1 MVGERALEYRFVLER
16 TVAEG
21 MLRRAATWLAPAVH
35 EPESPVTYC
44 RTLYVDSQDG
54 VFLRTFSGEATASRV
69 RVRQYAVAS
78 DRASAPR
85 ATAAVWLELKRTCGL
100 ERDKTRVEIGAS
112 AARALLAGQPVA
124 PEERA
129 RIEAVPIFAEV
140 AAGLAAGRFRPCLLT
155 WYRRWAVGSAPLR
168 ITVDEGIAYCLPRA
182 PGDPGEPAAPD
193 AVIAR
198 DALAVLEVKQCGPTP
213 AWLEGEIAALGRH
226 LALRHSKFRAG
237 MDALRQAEPTTPRN
251 DREFGNAAGGT

>member
-1 MVGERALEYRFVLER
+1 VG
-16 TVAEG
+16 
-21 MLRRAATWLAPAVH
+21 
-35 EPESPVTYC
+35 
-44 RTLYVDSQDG
+44 
-54 VFLRTFSGEATASRV
+54 
-69 RVRQYAVAS
+69 
-78 DRASAPR
+78 
-85 ATAAVWLELKRTCGL
+85 LELKPTCGL
-100 ERDKTRVEIGAS
+100 ERDKTRVEIGAG

-124 PEERA
+124 AEVRA
-129 RIEAVPIFAEV
+129 RIEVVPIFAEV

-182 PGDPGEPAAPD
+182 PVDPGEPAAPD

-198 DALAVLEVKQCGPTP
+198 DALAVLEVKQRGPTP